1 MLETAMGEP
10 ALATRLTAL
19 VLVTVMIS
27 LAIGVPVR
35 VVGWRATLS
44 GVQAGW
50 RAIRRRRFLILFI
63 LLIGA
68 LAGAWSFQSVRELLG
83 ALF

>member
-1 MLETAMGEP
+1 MLETGMADAG
-10 ALATRLTAL
+10 LTTRLSAL
-19 VLVTVMIS
+19 VLLTLMVS

-35 VVGWRATLS
+35 VVGWRVTLA
-44 GVQAGW
+44 GAQAGW
-50 RAIRRRRFLILFI
+50 RAIRRRRFLILLI

-68 LAGAWSFQSVRELLG
+68 LAGAWSFESVRELLG